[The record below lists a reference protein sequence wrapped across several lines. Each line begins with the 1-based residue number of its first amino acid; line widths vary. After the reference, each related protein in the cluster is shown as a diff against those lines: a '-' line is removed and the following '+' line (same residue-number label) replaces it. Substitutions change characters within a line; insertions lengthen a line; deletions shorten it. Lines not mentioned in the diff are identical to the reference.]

1 MLPII
6 AASDFCINCY
16 KADIRGINTS
26 FNEEVSNMTNNKNS
40 IRWSIIRTYKTYKE
54 ADEDYRK
61 LVKAGYDLYEC
72 KYNGAL
78 DALYPIRVEFV
89 KNW

>member
-1 MLPII
+1 
-6 AASDFCINCY
+6 
-16 KADIRGINTS
+16 
-26 FNEEVSNMTNNKNS
+26 MTNNNGD
-40 IRWSIIRTYKTYKE
+40 IRWSIIRTYRTYKE

-72 KYNGAL
+72 KYDSAS

-89 KNW
+89 KYYKYW

>member
-1 MLPII
+1 
-6 AASDFCINCY
+6 
-16 KADIRGINTS
+16 
-26 FNEEVSNMTNNKNS
+26 MTNNKNS

-61 LVKAGYDLYEC
+61 LAKAGYDLYEC